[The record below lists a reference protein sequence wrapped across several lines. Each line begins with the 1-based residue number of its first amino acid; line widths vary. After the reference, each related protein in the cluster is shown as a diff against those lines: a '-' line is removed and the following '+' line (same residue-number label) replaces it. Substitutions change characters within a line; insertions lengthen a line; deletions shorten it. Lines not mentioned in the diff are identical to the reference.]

1 MSPGLSISDF
11 ADSSRHNDPESLGHY
26 RHEPSLSQ
34 VSMAESNPAHTI
46 VATTVPP
53 LSPNMLEP
61 ATQQSSAM
69 SIYSIVD
76 HNTPRGFVHPPM
88 DTFNDHAPIGPYGFP
103 PELVYGANSD
113 ESAIYSSDSCYSPN
127 PEYSHARIAGQSY
140 QLRHNSQHS
149 QSLTPYMG
157 PGYKSPLYLTSTLP
171 AWCETETSP
180 NEDSGTNLSSES
192 LKLGPD
198 TAWNSVTSIK
208 ATTSTSAEPQRRH
221 TTSRSSEQSHH
232 MNHGP
237 PNQQSPSTS
246 PLQTL
251 LPHCDPPRKRRREY
265 FSMTTAHSAS
275 SENPDELPLCFD
287 ASLIHGVNNIV
298 NKKAETNEKAEA
310 LGAAEEAQRSDP
322 AQAVNHLLRKWTTLF
337 DMPFAPSWD
346 SGRQSAVL

>member
-26 RHEPSLSQ
+26 RDERSLSQ

-127 PEYSHARIAGQSY
+127 PEYSHAQIARQSY
-140 QLRHNSQHS
+140 LPRQDRQ
-149 QSLTPYMG
+149 QSPSFTPHMG
-157 PGYKSPLYLTSTLP
+157 PCYQPPLYTTSTLP
-171 AWCETETSP
+171 AWYDTETSLP
-180 NEDSGTNLSSES
+180 PQELQGTDHFEGSFLQ
-192 LKLGPD
+192 
-198 TAWNSVTSIK
+198 SVGTPHL
-208 ATTSTSAEPQRRH
+208 AR
-221 TTSRSSEQSHH
+221 
-232 MNHGP
+232 P
-237 PNQQSPSTS
+237 PNARAAYSFLGSSVPIPLSDLDAYEWGALRGLFPTAAGVKLDKPGVVESDVGKLNDYLDCYWQHFHPLFPVIHRPTFLASTPPPLLAAAIIAIGAQFSSRPHSKSYSTFMHEACIKLLSTVSPPSTRIGIRFI
-246 PLQTL
+246 LT
-251 LPHCDPPRKRRREY
+251 
-265 FSMTTAHSAS
+265 
-275 SENPDELPLCFD
+275 
-287 ASLIHGVNNIV
+287 SL
-298 NKKAETNEKAEA
+298 AT
-310 LGAAEEAQRSDP
+310 
-322 AQAVNHLLRKWTTLF
+322 
-337 DMPFAPSWD
+337 
-346 SGRQSAVL
+346 